1 MKKKSKVNTDR
12 GKYIRLAEAQ
22 SWSLASFGKDIQCQG
37 LQLSALIESGV
48 QHQEEPNACWKDPM
62 TPPCLS
68 IPSLLPVTMIPSLLF
83 SLCVL
88 TSSSCLLP
96 GSFQITHSVL
106 VFSHGLIPALG
117 AALSAAKLIP
127 LVVWIVN
134 SRKKTIFNP
143 TVQKSVGKQSQ
154 WSIFEGETV

>member
-1 MKKKSKVNTDR
+1 M
-12 GKYIRLAEAQ
+12 
-22 SWSLASFGKDIQCQG
+22 QCQS
-37 LQLSALIESGV
+37 LLLSALIESGV
-48 QHQEEPNACWKDPM
+48 QHQEEPNTCWKDPM
-62 TPPCLS
+62 IPPCLS
-68 IPSLLPVTMIPSLLF
+68 TPSLLPVTMIPCLLF

-88 TSSSCLLP
+88 TSSSFLLP

-106 VFSHGLIPALG
+106 VFSHVLIPALG
-117 AALSAAKLIP
+117 AVLSAAKLIP

-143 TVQKSVGKQSQ
+143 TVQKPVGKQTQ